1 MEKLRPDTL
10 FKLALAALAVLPVP
24 ALFFILRERPFEIN
38 DNFAYLRIGLALV
51 SFMIYMMARYMTG
64 FLRMTKIPRFFPAVL
79 AGATVVFILV
89 IGTLASFYG
98 KWWAEYLPHGAI
110 GAYAAWRMK
119 L

>member
-1 MEKLRPDTL
+1 MEKPRPDTL
-10 FKLALAALAVLPVP
+10 YKLALAALTVLPAPV
-24 ALFFILRERPFEIN
+24 LFFIFRERPFEEGTG
-38 DNFAYLRIGLALV
+38 FMYLRIGLAIT

-64 FLRMTKIPRFFPAVL
+64 FLRMTKIPRFFPSVL
-79 AGATVVFILV
+79 AGVTVLFIVVVGVFATL
-89 IGTLASFYG
+89 YG